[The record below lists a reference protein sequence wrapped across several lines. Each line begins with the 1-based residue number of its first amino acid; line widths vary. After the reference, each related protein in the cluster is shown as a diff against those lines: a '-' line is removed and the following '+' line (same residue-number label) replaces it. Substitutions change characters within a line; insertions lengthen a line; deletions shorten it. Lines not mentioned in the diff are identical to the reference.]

1 MKSQLSLKE
10 IQISEAITGDITI
23 GKHNEIKPFN
33 AEKLLKETLTY
44 CSITSGINAAIDPV
58 TAANFREYFFS
69 DLKNYTFE
77 EVKRAVYFNATGE
90 FPERINPFNL
100 FDVNFL
106 SSVMTEWLILKT
118 QTRTRIAALLPKPK
132 DPEPETDQQR
142 YQGLLNYIN
151 SNGSFPDF
159 WSWVQ
164 VWDYMSANGL
174 IKDSEE
180 EKKALWKKVKSE
192 LEIKLELEL
201 LSVPDFIERT
211 KLKEDLP
218 ERVTS
223 EYRKRR
229 IMNNLSHLLP
239 KQNKPSST

>member
-33 AEKLLKETLTY
+33 AEKLLKETLSY
-44 CSITSGINAAIDPV
+44 CSVTAGINAAIDPI
-58 TAANFREYFFS
+58 TASNFREYFFS
-69 DLKNYTFE
+69 DLRNYTFE

-90 FPERINPFNL
+90 FPEKIKPFNL

-118 QTRTRIAALLPKPK
+118 QTRSRIAALLPKPK
-132 DPEPETDQQR
+132 ELEPETPEQR

-151 SNGSFPDF
+151 KNQSFPDH

-164 VWDYMSANGL
+164 VWDYMDSNGL

-180 EKKALWKKVKSE
+180 EKKAIWKAVKSE
-192 LEIKLELEL
+192 IEMKHELDM
-201 LSVPDFIERT
+201 LSVSDFIERT
-211 KLKEDLP
+211 KLKEELP
-218 ERVTS
+218 EKAAN

-229 IMNNLSHLLP
+229 IIKNLSYLITS
-239 KQNKPSST
+239 K